1 MKKVNSV
8 PVVPKKLIL
17 PFVLLT
23 SLFAL
28 WGFANA
34 VTDPMVQAFKK
45 VLELSNTQAAWVQ
58 MAFYGGY
65 FCMALPAAL
74 FMRKYSYKVGILIG
88 LGLYATGALLF
99 YPAANSEEFWFF
111 CLGLYILTFGLAF
124 LETAA
129 NPYALSMGAKE
140 TATQRLNLAQSFNP
154 MGLILGLF
162 IAQQYV
168 LKKLQSDDISD
179 FSALDEISK
188 NLIKTTDLMV
198 IRDPYVILGL
208 VILGVLVLFAIS
220 KMPDSKDI
228 SSNDNVQE
236 TIKKLF
242 KNNRYSTGVI
252 SQILYVGA
260 QIMCWTYIYQ
270 YAEAINIDSVNAGYF
285 QMIAFIVFFLGRAFG
300 TYFLRFINSGKLLMF
315 YAIFAFVLML
325 GVIFIEGVIGLYFL
339 VGVSF
344 FMSVMF
350 PTIYGISLGKLNN
363 EESKIGSAG
372 LVMAIVGG
380 ALMPKLQAS
389 IIDIGGY
396 AVNDI
401 RFLGVSEINLSFI
414 LPALCFIYIARYG
427 LKNQN

>member
-1 MKKVNSV
+1 MKK
-8 PVVPKKLIL
+8 I
-17 PFVLLT
+17 
-23 SLFAL
+23 
-28 WGFANA
+28 
-34 VTDPMVQAFKK
+34 
-45 VLELSNTQAAWVQ
+45 EH
-58 MAFYGGY
+58 YY
-65 FCMALPAAL
+65 
-74 FMRKYSYKVGILIG
+74 
-88 LGLYATGALLF
+88 
-99 YPAANSEEFWFF
+99 
-111 CLGLYILTFGLAF
+111 
-124 LETAA
+124 
-129 NPYALSMGAKE
+129 
-140 TATQRLNLAQSFNP
+140 
-154 MGLILGLF
+154 
-162 IAQQYV
+162 
-168 LKKLQSDDISD
+168 
-179 FSALDEISK
+179 
-188 NLIKTTDLMV
+188 
-198 IRDPYVILGL
+198 PYVILGL

-380 ALMPKLQAS
+380 ALMPKLQAT